1 MEIEFRVHFSPH
13 LVGIGAE
20 KQSMLD
26 SLVFTAVYTCR
37 GNMDVVDDHKGG
49 NHERIS
55 RA

>member
-26 SLVFTAVYTCR
+26 SLILVAEHTDCQRRYISLVKLMITWET
-37 GNMDVVDDHKGG
+37 VV
-49 NHERIS
+49 
-55 RA
+55 